1 MYVSEMS
8 RISFH
13 KTSILFLLSL
23 LLCSLCFSQQRE
35 NDFTKR
41 VRSLDG
47 KLNQMS
53 SKRLSS
59 SRINSISTQ
68 RFSVNEW
75 PSRYS
80 SFGGRRFPVQNKKI
94 WGSERLDTK
103 IIDNKLSSNQRFATE
118 NFKRV
123 SNLNTGNKSPAAASI
138 EFRDAVYAELDK
150 RVNDMVNNVNNISLR
165 DINRFQ
171 FRKGRSNEPGFPV
184 QKAGSKNLPTGS
196 ADRRLGESSVR
207 GVLPSGKGNSANT
220 PTSYWLGPKKMVSPS
235 TSGRVSPSVS
245 VRSDSARVSK
255 KYASPIK
262 PVLGPKKIRVSKK

>member
-1 MYVSEMS
+1 MS
-8 RISFH
+8 RISLN
-13 KTSILFLLSL
+13 KTPVIILFSLSL
-23 LLCSLCFSQQRE
+23 FSLCFSQQRA

-47 KLNQMS
+47 RLNQMS

-80 SFGGRRFPVQNKKI
+80 SFGGRKFPMQNKKT
-94 WGSERLDTK
+94 WGSERFDAK
-103 IIDNKLSSNQRFATE
+103 IIENELSSNQKFASE
-118 NFKRV
+118 NFERV
-123 SNLNTGNKSPAAASI
+123 SNFDVGNRNPAAASI

-150 RVNDMVNNVNNISLR
+150 RVDDMMNNVNNMSLR

-171 FRKGRSNEPGFPV
+171 FRKGRSSEPGFPV
-184 QKAGSKNLPTGS
+184 QKAGSKNLPMGS
-196 ADRRLGESSVR
+196 SERRLGESSVR
-207 GVLPSGKGNSANT
+207 GVIPSGKGNSGTN
-220 PTSYWLGPKKMVSPS
+220 PTSYWLGPKKMVSSS
-235 TSGRVSPSVS
+235 TSGNVSPSASSQASS
-245 VRSDSARVSK
+245 VRVSK
-255 KYASPIK
+255 KYGSPIK